1 MVYILQILTWIT
13 AKQILKDGRHD
24 ILFWTL
30 SKGIPTRDE
39 FTVCV
44 GRSVL

>member
-1 MVYILQILTWIT
+1 MYTVDFYPDNT
-13 AKQILKDGRHD
+13 KQILKDGRHD

-44 GRSVL
+44 GRSAL